1 MNKNPYNPL
10 NPELKQEF
18 KYTRTLS
25 YLDIFSAGYGFI
37 VGAGI
42 FTLLP
47 FILKYSRGFSWL
59 TFIIGG
65 IICILTG
72 LSYAKL
78 NSLFPTN
85 DGEYAW
91 ILNILNFDEK
101 RNPEKINPIY
111 KKFANVII
119 WIIFIIGILTAA
131 TIVVCQANFV
141 QDYIDFDKKA
151 MILVLITIPTLI
163 NVFGT
168 KYTTVF
174 NKATMG
180 IITTLFLIVFGVAS
194 KKGSISGK
202 LSLIPKK
209 ENLNGIFVSSFI
221 TMFLYNGFQSIVQ
234 LSEEAKKESDI
245 PKGIMGTLS
254 FAIVLYTLF
263 TISVISLIGIDN
275 GIKSKMPMIDALGKA
290 FTPNIT
296 NIIYIIN
303 IIALTNTLIIITL
316 SRSRLLQKLSVRGLA
331 PSLFKKLDSYKTFL
345 RKEHFDNFTHNSN
358 TSEKKKITTPINSI
372 IAVSIITYLFTFIKK
387 GSIEYLA
394 QLTNVFLFIIF
405 IIVNALVLIYHY
417 KTKSKEE
424 LYRES
429 KINNKFLSG
438 YPWYSVLGL
447 IITLVYTLNVKKLKY
462 PT

>member
-1 MNKNPYNPL
+1 
-10 NPELKQEF
+10 
-18 KYTRTLS
+18 
-25 YLDIFSAGYGFI
+25 
-37 VGAGI
+37 
-42 FTLLP
+42 
-47 FILKYSRGFSWL
+47 
-59 TFIIGG
+59 
-65 IICILTG
+65 
-72 LSYAKL
+72 
-78 NSLFPTN
+78 
-85 DGEYAW
+85 
-91 ILNILNFDEK
+91 
-101 RNPEKINPIY
+101 
-111 KKFANVII
+111 
-119 WIIFIIGILTAA
+119 
-131 TIVVCQANFV
+131 
-141 QDYIDFDKKA
+141 
-151 MILVLITIPTLI
+151 
-163 NVFGT
+163 
-168 KYTTVF
+168 
-174 NKATMG
+174 
-180 IITTLFLIVFGVAS
+180 ITTLFLVVFGVAS

-263 TISVISLIGIDN
+263 TISVISLIGINN

-331 PSLFKKLDSYKTFL
+331 PSVFKKLDSYKTFL
-345 RKEHFDNFTHNSN
+345 GKEHFDSDSN
-358 TSEKKKITTPINSI
+358 KKNITTPINSI

-405 IIVNALVLIYHY
+405 VIVNALVLIYHHKI
-417 KTKSKEE
+417 KTQEE
-424 LYRES
+424 LNRES

-447 IITLVYTLNVKKLKY
+447 IITLIYILNVRKLKY
-462 PT
+462 PS

>member
-10 NPELKQEF
+10 NPDLEQEF

-101 RNPEKINPIY
+101 RNPEKVHSVY
-111 KKFANVII
+111 KNFANVII

-141 QDYIDFDKKA
+141 QDYIDFDKRS
-151 MILVLITIPTLI
+151 MILILITIPTLI

-168 KYTTVF
+168 QYTTIF

-180 IITTLFLIVFGVAS
+180 IITTLFLVVFGVAS

-263 TISVISLIGIDN
+263 TISVISLIGINN

-331 PSLFKKLDSYKTFL
+331 PSVFKKLDSYKTFL
-345 RKEHFDNFTHNSN
+345 GKEHFDSDSN
-358 TSEKKKITTPINSI
+358 KKNITTPINSI

-405 IIVNALVLIYHY
+405 VIVNALVLIYHHKI
-417 KTKSKEE
+417 KTQEE
-424 LYRES
+424 LNRES

-447 IITLVYTLNVKKLKY
+447 IITLIYILNVRKLKY
-462 PT
+462 PS